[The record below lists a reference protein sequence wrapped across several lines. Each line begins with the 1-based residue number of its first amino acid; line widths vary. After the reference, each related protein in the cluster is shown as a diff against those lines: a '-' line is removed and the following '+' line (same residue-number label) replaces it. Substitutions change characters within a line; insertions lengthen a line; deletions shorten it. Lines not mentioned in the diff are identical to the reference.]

1 MTKND
6 IAWTKLFEK
15 YDVLNEIEKN
25 GIFKISANAIREF
38 REPRLM
44 AKFDHHIQLP
54 KLFSE
59 HKLSILPVSRGEYA
73 ISHFDAYHVFES
85 QESKIERVAFPSF
98 LESLSPEFIT
108 SEAVALNFAH
118 ASGIFC
124 DFLGEQEL
132 YPTIYGRMGTGK
144 FSFHI
149 NSCKEKNLGYE
160 IAVDSSQLE
169 IDAAYEGADCF
180 AVFEAKNELAPDFL
194 VRQLYYPFRLWNDR
208 LNKVVRPVFL
218 IYSNGI
224 FRLFEYE
231 FPDAY
236 NYSSIRLLKQKNYSF
251 EDTIITESE
260 IWRLLERAE
269 IVREP
274 EMPFPQADSFKRVID
289 LCSLARNGGL
299 SKSFITEHYAF
310 DARQTDYYSNA
321 AIYLNLLEKVRKHD
335 ETWYYLTDIGRETIN
350 LGYKDRQLR
359 LCKQILEHKVFQQAV
374 RCWFS
379 KGEIP
384 TKQELVEIMKT
395 CELYNVSSESTFFR
409 RASTIRGWL
418 EWMSSLIQ

>member
-6 IAWTKLFEK
+6 LAWMKLFEK

-25 GIFKISANAIREF
+25 GVFKISANAIREF

-54 KLFSE
+54 KLFSD
-59 HKLSILPVSRGEYA
+59 HKLAILPVSRGEYA

-85 QESKIERVAFPSF
+85 QESKIERIAFPGF

-108 SEAVALNFAH
+108 SEAIALNFAH
-118 ASGIFC
+118 ASGIFS
-124 DFLGEQEL
+124 DFLEEQEL
-132 YPTIYGRMGTGK
+132 YPTIYGRMGSGR
-144 FSFHI
+144 FSFYI
-149 NSCKEKNLGYE
+149 NSCTEKNLGYE

-194 VRQLYYPFRLWNDR
+194 VRQLYYPFRLWSDR

-231 FPDAY
+231 FTDAY

-251 EDTIITESE
+251 EDTKITEAE
-260 IWRLLERAE
+260 IWTLLEIAE
-269 IVREP
+269 TVREP

-289 LCSLARNGGL
+289 LCNLARNGGL

-321 AIYLNLLEKVRKHD
+321 AIYLNLLEKVRKDD
-335 ETWYYLTDIGRETIN
+335 ETWYYLTDIGRATISS
-350 LGYKDRQLR
+350 GYKDRQLR
-359 LCKQILEHKVFQQAV
+359 LCKQILEHKVFNQAT
-374 RCWFS
+374 RYWLA
-379 KGEIP
+379 KGDIP
-384 TKQELVEIMKT
+384 TKQELVGIMKT

-418 EWMSSLIQ
+418 EWMSSLVQ